1 MKFVCKISQFIY
13 LFSNVVG
20 EKGFIKHKLMK
31 QEQLFINTRQVIF
44 KIL

>member
-20 EKGFIKHKLMK
+20 EKGCIKHKLMK

-44 KIL
+44 KTL